1 VDATVADHLIGRLLD
16 GRYTAQERIAV
27 GGMATVYLAHDN
39 RLDRLVALKVM
50 HQAFAHDQDFVRRF
64 HREAN
69 AAARLN
75 TPHAVS
81 VLDQGR
87 EDTAH
92 GPVIY
97 LVMELVRGHTL
108 RQVIGTTGPLDVGS
122 AVDVIDQ
129 VLEALAA
136 AHAAG
141 IIHRDIKP
149 ENILIGTDGRVKVAD
164 FGLARPVAQPTQAMT
179 HGMVM
184 GTVGY
189 LAPEQVSDGRADTRS
204 DVYAAG
210 IVLFEMLTGHP
221 PHTGENP
228 MSVAYQ
234 SVHGDVPAP
243 STVVGG
249 IPPALDAFVVRA
261 AARDPAARPA
271 DGAAMA
277 AELRAILPYLPTSR
291 ARDENSYAGYSRWA
305 ASSNYRPDT
314 GEQPRPTGLY
324 TPVGSGGGRGLD
336 HDDDHF
342 YPAGGR
348 PRPSRRGPLLAGA
361 ALLALALVVGI
372 LALRTVG
379 GDGKISVPPLIKITK
394 ADAEQTLR
402 QAGLTVTYAPAVNS
416 SIVPKDQVVSQQ
428 PASGARVGHG
438 AAVRLTLSL
447 GPAAVVVPSVAG
459 LSETGARAAL
469 TQYRLNVQEPPRKT
483 SDDTIQAGLA
493 LRTDPPVGSKLAPG
507 SSVVL
512 YLSTGPSSIQIP
524 SSIQG
529 KDFQAATDILA
540 GLGLTTQ
547 ESDQVDAVVPAGQV
561 FQSSPA
567 VGQTAQPGQTVVLY
581 VSTGTDDPGDG
592 SGQIVVVPDVKG
604 KSVGDARNILRA
616 AGLNVDTSFFH
627 GGKVSGTDPP
637 AGTQVEHG
645 STVHLKTHL

>member
-50 HQAFAHDQDFVRRF
+50 HPAFAHDQESVRRF
-64 HREAN
+64 HREAT

-75 TPHAVS
+75 SPHAVS

-87 EDTAH
+87 EDGAH

-108 RQVIGTTGPLDVGS
+108 RQIIGTTGPMEVGS
-122 AVDVIDQ
+122 SVDVIEQ
-129 VLEALAA
+129 ILQALAA

-149 ENILIGTDGRVKVAD
+149 ENILISPDGRVKVAD
-164 FGLARPVAQPTQAMT
+164 FGLARPVTQPTQAVT
-179 HGMVM
+179 QGMVM

-221 PHTGENP
+221 PHKGENP

-243 STVVGG
+243 STLIDGV
-249 IPPALDAFVVRA
+249 PPALDAFVVRA
-261 AARDPAARPA
+261 AARDPEARPA
-271 DGAAMA
+271 DGGAML
-277 AELRAILPYLPTSR
+277 AELRAILPYLPTNR

-305 ASSNYRPDT
+305 ASGDYRPET
-314 GEQPRPTGLY
+314 GGQPRPA
-324 TPVGSGGGRGLD
+324 SGGRGGLD
-336 HDDDHF
+336 AADDEF
-342 YPAGGR
+342 YPGGGR

-361 ALLALALVVGI
+361 ALLALALLVGV

-379 GDGKISVPPLIKITK
+379 GDGKIGVPLLVKTSK

-402 QAGLTVTYAPAVNS
+402 QAGLTVSYAPAVNS
-416 SIVPKDQVVSQQ
+416 TIVPTGQVVSQQ
-428 PASGARVGHG
+428 PASGARVSRGS
-438 AAVRLTLSL
+438 AVRLTLSL
-447 GPAAVVVPSVAG
+447 GPPAVTVPSVAG
-459 LSETGARAAL
+459 LSETEARAAL
-469 TQYRLNVQEPPRKT
+469 TQYQLNVKEPPQKINDDKT
-483 SDDTIQAGLA
+483 LAGRA
-493 LRTDPPVGSKLAPG
+493 IRTDPQAGTKLPPD

-512 YLSTGPSSIQIP
+512 FLSTGPSSAQVPP
-524 SSIQG
+524 SIIGRDFADATSILT
-529 KDFQAATDILA
+529 A
-540 GLGLTTQ
+540 LGLTTT
-547 ESDQVDAVVPAGQV
+547 EVDQMDAVVPAGQV

-567 VGQTAQPGQTVVLY
+567 VGQTVQAGQTVTLF
-581 VSTGTDDPGDG
+581 VSTGTNDPGDG
-592 SGQIVVVPDVKG
+592 SGQMVTVPSVKG
-604 KSVGDARNILRA
+604 KSFDDATSILEQ
-616 AGLNVDTSFFH
+616 AGLEVDSSFFH
-627 GGKVSGTDPP
+627 GDRVTGTDPP
-637 AGTQVEHG
+637 AGTQVERG